1 MKHIIIYIPFL
12 ISLLSGMLLVSIC
25 TRKNQDMSFFMKT
38 FLAAGIGLGL
48 SAQITYLSFL
58 FLNQLNLF
66 FIMLFHAGML
76 FTLFIIKLL
85 LKNDSLS
92 EFPIKNISFALLSG
106 TLLVVLFLF
115 IYPLWQYAKFYPHG
129 GWDAWQVWNFKAK
142 FLHLSGDTW
151 TNLFKPMMWR
161 TSPHYP
167 LLLPLINVWGWA
179 MSNQPVSVI
188 PLTTSIIFTIL
199 TAGLLFLGLLQNTKS
214 YFSTFA
220 PLTFLTL
227 PFYNII
233 ATSQYCDIVL
243 SFYLFASLL
252 CLHSFLLSNQ
262 PSYTALAGFFIG
274 FLSFTKPEGSI
285 AAGILFLLGGSAI
298 FLHSK
303 NKAWPQKRSPLLVFC
318 LAVLATAALTVAFQ
332 LVHSP
337 GNQTYVNGLFSSEK
351 PVTFLRLNIIFSF
364 LWRELAN
371 PHWNKIWGL
380 LGVGIIL
387 SKGRCFLGKR
397 AIFPLF
403 IFIYMFIV
411 TAYYIINTNFEIIWW
426 LNVTLFRIYF
436 SLLPVFTYWIFE
448 SLLSRHK

>member
-76 FTLFIIKLL
+76 FTLFVIKLL

-188 PLTTSIIFTIL
+188 PLATSIIFTIL

-220 PLTFLTL
+220 PLPYLTV

-233 ATSQYCDIVL
+233 ATIWLELVT
-243 SFYLFASLL
+243 SL
-252 CLHSFLLSNQ
+252 
-262 PSYTALAGFFIG
+262 P
-274 FLSFTKPEGSI
+274 
-285 AAGILFLLGGSAI
+285 
-298 FLHSK
+298 
-303 NKAWPQKRSPLLVFC
+303 
-318 LAVLATAALTVAFQ
+318 
-332 LVHSP
+332 
-337 GNQTYVNGLFSSEK
+337 
-351 PVTFLRLNIIFSF
+351 
-364 LWRELAN
+364 
-371 PHWNKIWGL
+371 
-380 LGVGIIL
+380 
-387 SKGRCFLGKR
+387 
-397 AIFPLF
+397 
-403 IFIYMFIV
+403 
-411 TAYYIINTNFEIIWW
+411 
-426 LNVTLFRIYF
+426 
-436 SLLPVFTYWIFE
+436 
-448 SLLSRHK
+448 